1 MFRLMRN
8 IHLGLGLI
16 FVLMALIFAFSSL
29 VIIYRPWL
37 AKTSPR
43 VSESTVQLPLK
54 AAASA
59 RAAARELMEN
69 HAMKGDLRQIKEDG
83 DAVSF
88 RIVRPGEAVDVKYLR
103 STGEAKINV
112 QRHGA
117 RETLVQL
124 HTNHGLWH
132 EYAPSNIWAAISLL
146 ASAGLL
152 LLGATGI
159 YLWFAHHSERLIGG
173 ILLGFGLSYGLITL
187 ILTRLER

>member
-8 IHLGLGLI
+8 VHLGLGLI
-16 FVLMALIFAFSSL
+16 FVLMALIFAVSSL

-37 AKTSPR
+37 GSSPR
-43 VSESTVQLPLK
+43 ISKSTVQISSE

-59 RAAARELMEN
+59 RAAARELMAN
-69 HAMKGDLRQIKEDG
+69 HGMKGDLRQIEEDG
-83 DAVSF
+83 DTVSF
-88 RIVRPGEAVDVKYLR
+88 RIVRPGEVVEVKYGR
-103 STGEAKINV
+103 SRGEAEIKV
-112 QRHGA
+112 RRHGA
-117 RETLVQL
+117 LETLVQL

-132 EYAPSNIWAAISLL
+132 EYAPSNAWAAISLL

-173 ILLGFGLSYGLITL
+173 ILLGFGLAYGLVTL
-187 ILTRLER
+187 VLTRLER

>member
-1 MFRLMRN
+1 MRN

-16 FVLMALIFAFSSL
+16 FILMALIFAVSSL

-37 AKTSPR
+37 GRSSPR
-43 VSESTVQLPLK
+43 VSESTVRLSPE

-59 RAAARELMEN
+59 RAAARELMAD
-69 HAMKGDLRQIKEDG
+69 HAIKGDLRQIRESG

-88 RIVRPGEAVDVKYLR
+88 RIVRPGEVVEVKYGR
-103 STGEAKINV
+103 SSGEAKINV

-117 RETLVQL
+117 LETLVQL
-124 HTNHGLWH
+124 HINHGLWH
-132 EYAPSNIWAAISLL
+132 EYAPSNMWAAISLL
-146 ASAGLL
+146 TSAGLL
-152 LLGATGI
+152 LLGVTGI

-173 ILLGFGLSYGLITL
+173 ILLGLGLSYGLIAL